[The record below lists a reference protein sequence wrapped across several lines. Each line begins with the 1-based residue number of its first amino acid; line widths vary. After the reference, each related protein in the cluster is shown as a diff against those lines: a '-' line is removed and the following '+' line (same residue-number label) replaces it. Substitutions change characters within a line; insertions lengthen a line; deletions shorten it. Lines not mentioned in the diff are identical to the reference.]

1 MFSWL
6 HLKYDDIQKW
16 YVGGYLEIRW
26 MSYFIGLHYLM
37 CRFFLFITNTETLQL
52 KEAKWSWSR
61 PVFSIYFQP
70 TDTLK
75 EDGTFPL
82 VEVVGPWHHMLQYK
96 GVCLCQIWIPCFL
109 PFTSCLLFFTLL
121 VLLVLCLVS
130 PHLFYFHILNTVLT
144 LYICYLIYSS
154 LQPIFCR

>member
-26 MSYFIGLHYLM
+26 KSYFIGLHYLM

-109 PFTSCLLFFTLL
+109 PFTIMFTIFYSISSFGTLPCVPSFILFSHTQHCTNTLYLL
-121 VLLVLCLVS
+121 S
-130 PHLFYFHILNTVLT
+130 HLFLITAHIL
-144 LYICYLIYSS
+144 
-154 LQPIFCR
+154 